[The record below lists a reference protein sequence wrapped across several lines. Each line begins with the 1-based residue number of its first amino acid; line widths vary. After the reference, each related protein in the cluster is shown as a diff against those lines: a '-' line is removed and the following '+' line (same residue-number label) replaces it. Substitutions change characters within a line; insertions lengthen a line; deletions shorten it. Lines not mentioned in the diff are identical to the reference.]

1 MEHIFNRVIV
11 LVNDLEKMEI
21 LLEKGVVFANGHN
34 AFLEVLFVHE
44 VPLFE
49 IPDYFLSEEKIAE
62 GLISKDKIHQE
73 IEEVLK
79 GLEIEKEPAI
89 LVYENDTVDR
99 LLTLLKDTKETLV
112 VTAYHTSLS
121 AKLVE
126 ETPYAFWFIKED
138 ERDYNNIAL
147 PMELEDEFEKCI
159 KLTQHLFPKGEI
171 TLLHDYRSMSAALM
185 VSQDYMGGTPM
196 PTQVDVEL
204 DQLFREKQLKIF
216 NEYMEKYAVE
226 GVFFEGEGVM
236 YEDIM
241 HYIQDNDFDL
251 TVLYRNSN
259 ELFLTST
266 RITELIK
273 EVSTDILVCQD

>member
-11 LVNDLEKMEI
+11 LVNDLEKMEM

-185 VSQDYMGGTPM
+185 VSQDYMGGNPNAN
-196 PTQVDVEL
+196 PS
-204 DQLFREKQLKIF
+204 
-216 NEYMEKYAVE
+216 
-226 GVFFEGEGVM
+226 G
-236 YEDIM
+236 
-241 HYIQDNDFDL
+241 
-251 TVLYRNSN
+251 
-259 ELFLTST
+259 
-266 RITELIK
+266 
-273 EVSTDILVCQD
+273 C